1 MEVAGSHI
9 EVTTRTIPEH
19 SQMVDAIHR
28 GAIDELRALLH
39 HHLQRFLVD
48 LNLPETV
55 DPGGAGFAR

>member
-28 GAIDELRALLH
+28 GAIEELLDLLH
-39 HHLQRFLVD
+39 NHLQRFLVD
-48 LNLPETV
+48 LDLPETV
-55 DPGGAGFAR
+55 PLDGPGFVG